1 MSAYEICLLAILLGG
16 LAPALLIACRGEPV
30 DRLVGLE
37 LAGAVITLALILFS
51 EVAPG
56 QSYDLIL
63 PLVLVP
69 LSFAG
74 TLVFTRL
81 LGDPPDDNS

>member
-1 MSAYEICLLAILLGG
+1 MSGYTVCAAALLVGG
-16 LAPALLIACRGEPV
+16 LAPALVVAARGDAI

-37 LAGAVITLALILFS
+37 LVGCIAAVFLLVLAQVTGRSFYLS
-51 EVAPG
+51 V
-56 QSYDLIL
+56 

-81 LGDPPDDNS
+81 LGRRSGPP

>member
-1 MSAYEICLLAILLGG
+1 MSGYTVCALALVAS
-16 LAPALLIACRGEPV
+16 LAPAAWVASRGEPV

-37 LAGAVITLALILFS
+37 LVSSVATLFFVVMGQVS
-51 EVAPG
+51 H
-56 QSYDLIL
+56 QSYFLAV

-81 LGDPPDDNS
+81 LGPRDEE

>member
-1 MSAYEICLLAILLGG
+1 MSGYTVCALVLVAA
-16 LAPALLIACRGEPV
+16 LAPAAWIAARGEAV

-37 LAGAVITLALILFS
+37 LVSAVATLFLVVMAQVS
-51 EVAPG
+51 H
-56 QSYDLIL
+56 QSYFLAV

-81 LGDPPDDNS
+81 LGPRDEG

>member
-1 MSAYEICLLAILLGG
+1 MSGYLVCCLVLAGA
-16 LAPALLIACRGEPV
+16 LAPALLLAGRGDSV

-37 LAGAVITLALILFS
+37 LVSALVTVLMLVLAQ
-51 EVAPG
+51 VQH
-56 QSYDLIL
+56 QSYYLAV

-69 LSFAG
+69 LSLAG

-81 LGDPPDDNS
+81 LDARDDDS